1 MKLAIPLL
9 KEFVLRLQDAHV
21 FLQLDLLSHVVADH
35 GILENGDFV
44 ASVDIDMRV
53 VEIELA
59 FKQWITADLLTLSL
73 QPGAFSF
80 LLALLR

>member
-9 KEFVLRLQDAHV
+9 KELVLRLQDAHV
-21 FLQLDLLSHVVADH
+21 LLQLDLLSHVVADH
-35 GILENGDFV
+35 GVLEDGDFV

-53 VEIELA
+53 EEIELTL
-59 FKQWITADLLTLSL
+59 KQWITVDLLVSSLQLGTLSL
-73 QPGAFSF
+73 